1 MPFNACNFSICQTSH
16 YLRNQVIGLVM
27 LQRFAFLIAV
37 ASLIVI
43 GSFAIRA
50 TSVPNTSAQGPVVV
64 ELFTSEGC
72 SSCPPADA
80 LLQKFDRQPFSGAH
94 LIVLSEHV
102 DYWNHIGWKDPY
114 SAAAFSD
121 RQSAYG
127 NHLRLGSVYTPQMIV
142 DGADEFVGS
151 NSGDAQNALEKAAL
165 QAKIPVKIS
174 GLRREGGVLKAQV
187 ETGALPSD
195 LRRADVVVAVALDR
209 AESQVSAGENAGHRL
224 THVAVVRALVKAGSV
239 GATQSFSKE
248 ISVPLDKDI
257 AASDLRVIAFLQEP
271 GPGRIRGAALEKL
284 AH

>member
-1 MPFNACNFSICQTSH
+1 LQ
-16 YLRNQVIGLVM
+16 NQVIGFVM
-27 LQRFAFLIAV
+27 LQRFAFLIGLAT
-37 ASLIVI
+37 LLVI
-43 GSFAIRA
+43 ASFAIH
-50 TSVPNTSAQGPVVV
+50 TPSVPNTSVQGPVVV

-80 LLQKFDRQPFSGAH
+80 LLQKFDQESFSGAR

-127 NHLRLGSVYTPQMIV
+127 NHLRLESVYTPQMIV

-151 NSGDAQNALEKAAL
+151 NSSDAQKAFEKAVL
-165 QAKIPVKIS
+165 RAKVSVKIS
-174 GLRREGGVLKAQV
+174 GVRQEGGVLKALV
-187 ETGALPSD
+187 ETGAMPPD
-195 LRRADVVVAVALDR
+195 LRQADVVVAVALDR
-209 AESQVSAGENAGHRL
+209 AESQVNAGENAGHRL
-224 THVAVVRALVKAGSV
+224 THVGVVRALVKAGSV
-239 GATQSFSKE
+239 GAMQSFSKE
-248 ISVPLDKDI
+248 IGLPLDKDLLT
-257 AASDLRVIAFLQEP
+257 SELRVIAFLQEP

>member
-1 MPFNACNFSICQTSH
+1 
-16 YLRNQVIGLVM
+16 M
-27 LQRFAFLIAV
+27 LQRLAFLIGV
-37 ASLIVI
+37 ASLLVVA
-43 GSFAIRA
+43 SFAIRA
-50 TSVPNTSAQGPVVV
+50 TSVPNTRAQGPVVV

-80 LLQKFDRQPFSGAH
+80 LLQKFDQQSFPGAR

-127 NHLRLGSVYTPQMIV
+127 NHLRLESVYTPQMVV

-151 NSGDAQNALEKAAL
+151 NSSDAQKVFEKAAL
-165 QAKIPVKIS
+165 RAKIPVKIS
-174 GLRREGGVLKAQV
+174 GLRLEGSLLKAQV
-187 ETGALPSD
+187 ETGAPPAD
-195 LRRADVVVAVALDR
+195 LHRADVVVAVALDR
-209 AESQVSAGENAGHRL
+209 AESQVNAGENAGHRL

-239 GATQSFSKE
+239 GAAQSFSKE
-248 ISVPLDKDI
+248 ISVPLDNDI
-257 AASDLRVIAFLQEP
+257 ATSDLRVIAFVQEP